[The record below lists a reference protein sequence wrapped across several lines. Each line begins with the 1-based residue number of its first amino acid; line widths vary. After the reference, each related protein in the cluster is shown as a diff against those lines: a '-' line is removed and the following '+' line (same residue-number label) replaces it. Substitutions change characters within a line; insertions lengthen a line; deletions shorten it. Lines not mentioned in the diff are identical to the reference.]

1 MKSSNQKE
9 TIIDDQLV
17 VDKEKMKKIFSAIDI
32 ENPPAICPIRDV
44 LSHAL
49 DKWSILIILMLG
61 YYDILR
67 FAELKRKV
75 SGVSPKMLSKSLRS
89 LEQDGFLERTV
100 FPQVPIRVEYKLTQ
114 QGKSFLERILDLSEW
129 INVYMSSIVKK
140 RYGIERVM
148 KQLSH

>member
-9 TIIDDQLV
+9 TLVDNQLV
-17 VDKEKMKKIFSAIDI
+17 VDKEKMEKIFAAIDI

-44 LSHAL
+44 LSQAL

-75 SGVSPKMLSKSLRS
+75 NGVSPKMLSKSLRN
-89 LEQDGFLERTV
+89 LEQDGFLVRTV
-100 FPQVPIRVEYKLTQ
+100 FSQVPIRVEYKLSA

-129 INVYMSSIVKK
+129 INVHMPSIVKK
-140 RYGIERVM
+140 RYGIEKVM
-148 KQLSH
+148 K